1 MHGHFSFRFPL
12 VSFAGAIG
20 ISAMNFG
27 ALSGCHETSSHP
39 VPLQVQT
46 VTLAVGQ
53 NVSLATGLVL
63 SFDRVISDSRCP
75 KDVACVWEGEVTI
88 ALALSGSAGAAFF
101 TLSDH
106 ASTLVVSGH
115 SFTLQS
121 VQPLPNAGS
130 SIPEASYRVTVR
142 VERSVH

>member
-1 MHGHFSFRFPL
+1 MHGHFSSRFPL
-12 VSFAGAIG
+12 VILAGAIG
-20 ISAMNFG
+20 ISTMAFG
-27 ALSGCHETSSHP
+27 ALFGCHETSP
-39 VPLQVQT
+39 PTEPLQVQT

-53 NVSLATGLVL
+53 NVSLGTGLVL

-75 KDVACVWEGEVTI
+75 KDVACVWEGEATM
-88 ALALSGSAGAAFF
+88 ALTLSGSAGAMFF

-106 ASTLVVSGH
+106 ASTRVVSGH

-121 VQPLPNAGS
+121 VEPLPNAGS
-130 SIPEASYRVTVR
+130 RIPEASYRVTVQ